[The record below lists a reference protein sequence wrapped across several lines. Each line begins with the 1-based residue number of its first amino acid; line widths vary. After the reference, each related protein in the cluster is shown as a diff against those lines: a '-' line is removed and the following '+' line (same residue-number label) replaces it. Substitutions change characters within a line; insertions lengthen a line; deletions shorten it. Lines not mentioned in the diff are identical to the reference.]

1 MFTFKSVETKLKSIS
16 AVTVLG
22 FAILIYLIIFYS
34 QTQTKYSE
42 IKNKSNLLQTS
53 IIKLDYLSKEK
64 ASQLFF
70 DEYKLVVKNLNNLKN
85 SMENMNIDT
94 NSLKKLENQLNISKT
109 SYETVFDTQQN
120 INKHLELMNQS
131 KNMIKEIFQKVYD
144 YKLIQY
150 MMQLELYE
158 KTFFLT
164 NSIDL
169 KEFGKTHFKM
179 RRSVRGSENF
189 TENKPMQ
196 KKINGELIQ
205 YKDMFEIVVDGQKNI
220 DILQQQLNEN
230 FTVTLQILETNTLV
244 INEEIEHSSNNLLY
258 LILVISII
266 IGLIEFMIATIIS
279 KDIVKNLSLVHRG
292 LNDFFD
298 VITYKKDIANEIIIT
313 TKDEFYT
320 IANDINKNIHSS
332 VELIN
337 HNKEVLEE
345 ANDILQKVSNGFYG
359 YKIPHHT
366 NVSPDVKDLIINI
379 NKMLDETKNKFMI
392 LNNAL
397 EAYGRYNFEHTIPK
411 KEELGLYGDFGSLV
425 ASTKL
430 IGNNV
435 SEFLAMIL
443 NTGDKLNND
452 TSTLNNS
459 ATELSNA
466 SNMQAASLE
475 ETSASL
481 EEVTKNIL
489 DNTNNAKIMAQYAQ
503 ELTLSSQK
511 GKELASKTLHSMDE
525 INEQVA
531 SISEAINIIDQ
542 IAFQTNI
549 LSLNAAVEAATA
561 GEAGKGFAVVAQ
573 EVRNLASRSADAAN
587 EIKALVQN
595 AITKTNEGK
604 SISTQM
610 SSGYEELNEKVKS
623 TTQIIHDVS
632 VASTRQHESIK
643 QINDSIA
650 NLDKNTQ
657 INAQNSQYIAQ
668 LSQSISYLA
677 EDLINASSKATFK
690 DEIRQQVCDIDLVY
704 ETAELKNQHI
714 LLKSKNFEKLGT
726 YEQWEIVTDKNCNMG
741 QWLKKQEQLNKK
753 FTKTEQWNQ
762 LKKIHNDVHNSIQHY
777 INSNAKRVS
786 NKELREI
793 AATVESNTLMIFDK
807 LNEIKIL
814 NCKV

>member
-1 MFTFKSVETKLKSIS
+1 MLTFNSVKTKLKSIS
-16 AVTVLG
+16 AITIAG
-22 FAILIYLIIFYS
+22 FAILISLIIFYS
-34 QTQTKYSE
+34 QTQKEYTKV
-42 IKNKSNLLQTS
+42 KNQSNLLQTS
-53 IIKLDYLSKEK
+53 IIKLDYISKQK
-64 ASQLFF
+64 ANKSFF
-70 DEYKLVVKNLNNLKN
+70 DEYDEVTTNLLNLKN
-85 SMENMNIDT
+85 SMENLNLNT
-94 NSLKKLENQLNISKT
+94 TSLKNLEKQLTISKK
-109 SYETVFDTQQN
+109 SYATVFNTQKQ
-120 INKHLELMNQS
+120 IDSHQKLMNKS
-131 KNMIKEIFQKVYD
+131 KNMIKKIFQKVYD

-164 NSIDL
+164 NTINL
-169 KEFGKTHFKM
+169 KELGKVHFKM

-196 KKINGELIQ
+196 KKINEELIQ
-205 YKDMFEIVVDGQKNI
+205 YKNMLVSVVKGQKNI
-220 DILQQQLNEN
+220 LKLQKQLNN
-230 FTVTLQILETNTLV
+230 DFQKTLEMLHTSNKVVNKDIAKN
-244 INEEIEHSSNNLLY
+244 SNNLLY
-258 LILVISII
+258 LIIFISAAIGFIEFIIATVISR
-266 IGLIEFMIATIIS
+266 
-279 KDIVKNLSLVHRG
+279 DIVKNLTLVHHG

-298 VITYKKDIANEIIIT
+298 VINYKKDFADEIIIN
-313 TKDEFYT
+313 TKDEFKT
-320 IANDINKNIHSS
+320 IANDINQNITSS
-332 VELIN
+332 VNLIN

-359 YKIPHHT
+359 YKIPHHN

-379 NKMLDETKNKFMI
+379 NKMLDETKNKFTI
-392 LNNAL
+392 LNSAL
-397 EAYGRYNFEHTIPK
+397 EAYGQYNFEHTIPK
-411 KEELGLYGDFGSLV
+411 KNELGLYGDFGSLV

-443 NTGDKLNND
+443 NTGDRLNHD
-452 TSTLNNS
+452 TTILNQS
-459 ATELSNA
+459 ANELSDA

-489 DNTNNAKIMAQYAQ
+489 DNTNNAKKMAQYAQ
-503 ELTLSSQK
+503 ELTLSSQN
-511 GKELASKTLHSMDE
+511 GQELASKTLHSMDE
-525 INEQVA
+525 INDQVS
-531 SISEAINIIDQ
+531 SINEAITIIDQ

-587 EIKALVQN
+587 EIKAIVQT

-604 SISTQM
+604 EISSQM
-610 SSGYEELNEKVKS
+610 GLGYEDLNKKVEL
-623 TTQIIHDVS
+623 TTQIIKDVS
-632 VASTRQHESIK
+632 DASTKQHENIK

-650 NLDKNTQ
+650 TLDKNTQ

-668 LSQSISYLA
+668 LSNSISNLS

-690 DEIRQQVCDIDLVY
+690 NEIREQVCDIELVY

-726 YEQWEIVTDKNCNMG
+726 YEHWNVEVDEHCNMN
-741 QWLKKQEQLNKK
+741 QWLEHQENTNKK
-753 FTKTEQWNQ
+753 FTQTQEWDELKT
-762 LKKIHNDVHNSIQHY
+762 IHKNVHTSIQQY
-777 INSNAKRVS
+777 INSNAKRAS
-786 NKELREI
+786 NKELRDI
-793 AATVESNTLMIFDK
+793 AATIETNTLMLFDK
-807 LNEIKIL
+807 FNEIKIL
-814 NCKV
+814 NCKI

>member
-1 MFTFKSVETKLKSIS
+1 MFIFNSVETKLKSIS
-16 AVTVLG
+16 AITILG
-22 FAILIYLIIFYS
+22 FAILISLIIFYS
-34 QTQTKYSE
+34 QTQKNYSNIKYH
-42 IKNKSNLLQTS
+42 SNLLQTS
-53 IIKLDYLSKEK
+53 IMKLDYISKQK
-64 ASQLFF
+64 ANQIFF
-70 DEYKLVVKNLNNLKN
+70 DEYKQVTQNLTNLKN
-85 SMENMNIDT
+85 SMD
-94 NSLKKLENQLNISKT
+94 NSNLNTTSLNNLTKQLEVSKS
-109 SYETVFDTQQN
+109 SYQTVFDTQKK
-120 INKHLELMNQS
+120 IDEHLELMHKS
-131 KNMIKEIFQKVYD
+131 KDMINEIFQKVYD

-164 NSIDL
+164 NTIDL
-169 KEFGKTHFKM
+169 VELGKVHFKM

-196 KKINGELIQ
+196 KKINEELIQ
-205 YKDMFEIVVDGQKNI
+205 YKNMLESVVSGQRNI
-220 DILQQQLNEN
+220 NKLQQQLQQD
-230 FTVTLQILETNTLV
+230 FKTTLQILETNKKL
-244 INEEIEHSSNNLLY
+244 INEEIEQSDTNLLY
-258 LILVISII
+258 LILGISCI
-266 IGLIEFMIATIIS
+266 IGLVEFIIATVIS
-279 KDIVKNLSLVHRG
+279 KDIVKNLSLVHHG

-298 VITYKKDIANEIIIT
+298 VISYKKDSATEIIIN
-313 TKDEFYT
+313 TKDEFHT
-320 IANDINKNIHSS
+320 IATDINQNITRS
-332 VELIN
+332 VNLIN

-359 YKIPHHT
+359 YKIPHHN

-379 NKMLDETKNKFMI
+379 NKMLDETKSKFTI

-411 KEELGLYGDFGSLV
+411 KNELGLYGDFGSLV

-452 TSTLNNS
+452 TTTLNKS
-459 ATELSNA
+459 ANELSNA

-489 DNTNNAKIMAQYAQ
+489 DNTNNAKQMAQYAQ
-503 ELTLSSQK
+503 ELTLASND
-511 GKELASKTLHSMDE
+511 GKVLATKTLESMDE
-525 INEQVA
+525 INNQVTA
-531 SISEAINIIDQ
+531 INEAITVIDQ

-587 EIKALVQN
+587 EIKALVQT

-604 SISTQM
+604 TISTQM
-610 SSGYEELNEKVKS
+610 STGYEELNTKVEL
-623 TTQIIHDVS
+623 TTKIIQDVS
-632 VASTRQHESIK
+632 TASTRQHESIK
-643 QINDSIA
+643 QINDAIG

-668 LSQSISYLA
+668 LSQSISNLA

-690 DEIRQQVCDIDLVY
+690 NEIRQQVCDIELVY
-704 ETAELKNQHI
+704 ETAELKNEHI

-726 YEQWEIVTDKNCNMG
+726 YEQWKVEVDEHCNMNTWIEEQENKNKNFVNTP
-741 QWLKKQEQLNKK
+741 QWDELK
-753 FTKTEQWNQ
+753 T
-762 LKKIHNDVHNSIQHY
+762 IHGNVHSSIQRY
-777 INSNAKRVS
+777 VDSNAKRAS
-786 NKELREI
+786 NDELREI
-793 AATVESNTLMIFDK
+793 AARIESNTLMLFDK
-807 LNEIKIL
+807 FNEIKIL
-814 NCKV
+814 NCKA